1 MLRHPATSAQLTTVH
16 AGGAAYLAVAVRVLV
31 AELFERAR
39 RAGPPRAGG
48 GATRSTGAAS

>member
-1 MLRHPATSAQLTTVH
+1 MLRHPATSAQPTTVR
-16 AGGAAYLAVAVRVLV
+16 AGGAAYLAVAVRVLM